1 MLFNVLIINEIKF
14 VVRSFGCILYELNKL
29 EKAFDGSMYEIY
41 SGISQN
47 PVPQL
52 DSFFGTILEKYM
64 FLFEYTLYK

>member
-1 MLFNVLIINEIKF
+1 MKNFRY
-14 VVRSFGCILYELNKL
+14 RSFGCILYELNKL

-41 SGISQN
+41 SGISES

-64 FLFEYTLYK
+64 LLFKYMLYK